1 MSIAVLTSGGVD
13 SSLALALLKM
23 QGHRDVQAYYLKIWL
38 EDDLAF
44 MGECPW
50 EEDLRYVRS
59 VCERLD
65 VPLEIVPLQSEYQ
78 ERVVEYVLLELR
90 AGRTPSPDIFCNQR
104 IKFGAFVDLMG
115 GGHEFIAS
123 GHYAQVEH
131 RDDVSVLK
139 RAIDPVKDQTY
150 FLSHLSQVQLRR
162 CLFPIGGMPKS
173 EVRALATQLELPTM
187 SRPDSQGICFLG
199 KIKYSDFIRF
209 HLGQKRGKIVD
220 IVTGKILGEHLGYW
234 FHTIGQRKGL
244 GLSGGPWFVVG
255 KELRDNIVFVA
266 HEAFAQTWRRSQFEL
281 ASPNWLG
288 PEPEEGNYRFK
299 VRHGARL
306 LDGKLLRSAEG
317 RFSVEL
323 CQPDQ
328 GLAPGQFCV
337 VYADETCLG
346 AGMIAM
352 SAEFDRHPELFQA
365 NAGMQ

>member
-13 SSLALALLKM
+13 SSLALAMLKM
-23 QGHRDVQAYYLKIWL
+23 QGHRNVQAYYLKIWL

-50 EEDLRYVRS
+50 EEDLRYVRA
-59 VCERLD
+59 VCQRLD
-65 VPLEIVPLQSEYQ
+65 VPLEVVALQAEYQ
-78 ERVVEYVLLELR
+78 ERVVEYVLQELR

-115 GGHEFIAS
+115 GGHPFVAS

-131 RDDVSVLK
+131 GDTESVLK
-139 RAIDPVKDQTY
+139 RAVDPVKDQTY
-150 FLSHLSQVQLRR
+150 FLSHLSQQQLRR
-162 CLFPIGGMPKS
+162 CLFPIGSMPKS
-173 EVRALATQLELPTM
+173 EVRSLATKLELPTM

-199 KIKYSDFIRF
+199 KIKYSEFIGF

-220 IVTGKILGEHLGYW
+220 IVTGKILGDHLGYW

-244 GLSGGPWFVVG
+244 GLGGGPWFVVG
-255 KELRDNIVFVA
+255 KDLRQNIVFVA
-266 HEAFAQTWRRSQFEL
+266 HEAFAQSWRRNRFEL
-281 ASPNWLG
+281 ASPNWIG
-288 PEPEEGNYRFK
+288 VEPTEGRYCFK

-306 LDGKLLRSAEG
+306 LNGKLLKSSDG
-317 RFSVEL
+317 TYSVEL
-323 CQPDQ
+323 DEPDQ

-337 VYADETCLG
+337 VYSDEACLG

-352 SAEFDRHPELFQA
+352 NEQTIHDPDFSAMI
-365 NAGMQ
+365 AGMQ